1 MEAVLDVEKKYK
13 EKKHVKRLELDYEDG
28 NYIIFNLEEKV
39 IDVDGIIYMVS
50 IDDKKMKKIEEMI
63 WEYKDIDEYDYWPD
77 KTGDHPPMKILWRIS
92 FYDENEVYYHKSG
105 VKGYP
110 PKYMKLVQ
118 ELKELKRL
126 K

>member
-1 MEAVLDVEKKYK
+1 MEAVLDVDKKYK
-13 EKKHVKRLELDYEDG
+13 EKKHIKRVELDYEGG

-50 IDDKKMKKIEEMI
+50 IDDKKLSELEKMI
-63 WEYKDIDEYDYWPD
+63 WEYENIDEYDYWPD
-77 KTGDHPPMKILWRIS
+77 KSGDHPPMGLLWRIS

-105 VKGYP
+105 VTEYP
-110 PKYMKLVQ
+110 ADFKKLVSF
-118 ELKELKRL
+118 LKKIEK